1 MPKPIRRRML
11 SRRTAA
17 LTVLVAFCGCEDV
30 DWDWERQ
37 EWTRSHRPI
46 RPSRRRVP
54 PDYNPYRPDVR
65 TGSPP
70 TKAGARPGTTEDG
83 VRTDASRPGG
93 APQPVGQAQHAYYK
107 LYLISGSASMK
118 VPPNS
123 KKIRLERA
131 DSRAA
136 VDVLHMIYPSIGPSG
151 GEGQRFLLYQHEP
164 MWAAAGEFAPLLDCP
179 DRAKPPPT
187 DPADP
192 TAAFQAGV
200 GLVYRLRR
208 PGQQTDFE
216 GFRRSE
222 RLMAAAYQSDR
233 ASGQLRWGAAML
245 AGQIAAETLS
255 EFARAQKHYE
265 QARAAALS
273 GSVEAMIAVYY
284 LADTCVHE
292 GQRDRAAQIAQ
303 GFAEKF
309 AAHRASR
316 IYERAS
322 ALAGPR

>member
-1 MPKPIRRRML
+1 
-11 SRRTAA
+11 
-17 LTVLVAFCGCEDV
+17 
-30 DWDWERQ
+30 
-37 EWTRSHRPI
+37 
-46 RPSRRRVP
+46 
-54 PDYNPYRPDVR
+54 
-65 TGSPP
+65 
-70 TKAGARPGTTEDG
+70 
-83 VRTDASRPGG
+83 VRTDAGRPGG
-93 APQPVGQAQHAYYK
+93 TAPPAGEAPHVYYK
-107 LYLISGSASMK
+107 LYLVSEPASMK
-118 VPPNS
+118 ASPNS
-123 KKIRLERA
+123 KKIRLEQA
-131 DSRAA
+131 KSQAA
-136 VDVLHMIYPSIGPSG
+136 VDVLQMVYPSIGPSG

-164 MWAAAGEFAPLLDCP
+164 MWAAAAEFAPLLDCP

-222 RLMAAAYQSDR
+222 QLIAAACQSDR

-265 QARAAALS
+265 QARAAALP

-292 GQRDRAAQIAQ
+292 GQRDRAVQIAR
-303 GFAEKF
+303 GFAKQF